1 MSTDIATQP
10 KQATLTDI
18 VASNGFKN
26 QLSMVL
32 PKHLTP
38 ERFAR
43 IALTCMRKVP
53 KLQQCT
59 QESLLGC
66 LMTLS
71 QYGLEPDGRRAHL
84 IPFENRKA
92 GTVECTLII
101 DYKGLAEL
109 VLRSG
114 LVSYLHADIV
124 CDGDIFEYNLGR
136 IVSHVPWFLR
146 RDKDKPSEPG
156 EVYAVYATVVNKDGT
171 SKSDVMSR
179 KEVDAIRAR
188 SKSGNSGPW
197 VTDWSEM
204 AKKTAFKRLSKW
216 LVLSAEFRD
225 ASESEDEADVIETTA
240 FDKSAI
246 RLADVI
252 ASAAADRPVHTSSTE
267 QQLSRLEFCA
277 ESIQEI
283 GLEVVWRDGFIYAKL
298 PNGQI
303 VKVTDGDPGPVDEAT
318 QAVNANDDDALIQIS
333 NIVDRSKKTR

>member
-1 MSTDIATQP
+1 VSTDIAAQP
-10 KQATLTDI
+10 KPATLTDI
-18 VASNGFKN
+18 VASNGFKT
-26 QLSMVL
+26 QLAMVL

-43 IALTCMRKVP
+43 IAVTCMRKVP

-114 LVSYLHADIV
+114 LVSYLHADVV
-124 CDGDIFEYNLGR
+124 CDGDVFEYNLGR

-171 SKSDVMSR
+171 SKSEVLSR

-188 SKSGNSGPW
+188 SKSGSSGPW
-197 VTDWSEM
+197 VTDWAEM

-240 FDKSAI
+240 VDRSAI

-252 ASAAADRPVHTSSTE
+252 ASAAVEHQPSTE
-267 QQLSRLEFCA
+267 PPTELSRLEFCA
-277 ESIQEI
+277 ESMQEI
-283 GLEVVWRDGFIYAKL
+283 GLEVIKREGFVFAKL

-303 VKVTDGDPGPVDEAT
+303 VKVTDGDPGAVDEAT

-333 NIVDRSKKTR
+333 NIVERSRKSR